1 MSQDGWRPMRSPEPD
16 KRGAEAFFVSPFMRL
31 ARTHAL
37 GAASDAAI
45 AVTLA
50 GSIFFSISPDDS
62 RGRVAL
68 YLALTMAPFAI
79 VAPLLGPAI
88 DRAKGGRRLMIIG
101 TAAGRAIAAFLMI
114 DNIDSLWLFPLAFTI
129 LVLQKTYS
137 VAKSAVVPALVR
149 SEHDLV
155 GANSRLA
162 LISAVS
168 GMVGATVSGVL
179 S

>member
-1 MSQDGWRPMRSPEPD
+1 MRSPEPD

-68 YLALTMAPFAI
+68 YLAPVSYTHLTLP
-79 VAPLLGPAI
+79 
-88 DRAKGGRRLMIIG
+88 
-101 TAAGRAIAAFLMI
+101 
-114 DNIDSLWLFPLAFTI
+114 TI
-129 LVLQKTYS
+129 YS
-137 VAKSAVVPALVR
+137 V
-149 SEHDLV
+149 
-155 GANSRLA
+155 
-162 LISAVS
+162 
-168 GMVGATVSGVL
+168 
-179 S
+179 